1 MPAQVW
7 RIRLAQIVAPLVGT
21 VVGIE
26 SARLAFGTS
35 WYAFGDTST
44 WSAVLGLAAG
54 AALMLAGTIELG
66 SPANR
71 KSGTLVAAAGMAWL
85 ITAWDNPA
93 APTWIFVT
101 GRILD
106 TVWPVL
112 LAHALLKR
120 YGSLGRAERV
130 VLVIAYACTV
140 CLDLAASL
148 VSDPVTSGCADCRAN
163 PLLLADIPDL
173 AAGLERTA
181 TLIGPVWAI
190 LLAGALATRLFRST
204 SARRRIELP
213 MTTIGVLILIV
224 VAAGYVRATA
234 RGLPETDDVAL
245 WAAESGLLL
254 LLALATGWPALSLAL
269 TRRHMAELVVQASAV
284 PPIGGLGMVL
294 GEVLHDPTTRLL
306 FRRQGE
312 NEEYL
317 IDADGNPA
325 QPRAQ
330 LTPLI
335 RGADTVAYLDHGQ
348 PLLDHE
354 GAVIAQ
360 VARLSLDH
368 ERLRAERTAQ
378 LRELQA
384 SRVRIVAA
392 ADRERRRLERDLHDG
407 AQQRLVSLALG
418 IQLAEVSQA
427 PAPSSRSTTL
437 LVDAATEVAAA
448 LAELRAIARG
458 LYPRELADE
467 GLESAL
473 ETFAE
478 SDPTPVELDCD
489 LPDRLPQAVE
499 AAAYF
504 TVAHL
509 LATSSYEPAAGRA
522 IRAWQEHD
530 QLHIELAGSRRTDDL
545 TMAEDRVGALGG
557 TVERIGAGLIKIVL
571 PCES

>member
-1 MPAQVW
+1 MPGQVW
-7 RIRLAQIVAPLVGT
+7 RIRLIQVMAALVGS

-26 SARLAFGTS
+26 SARLAFSTS

-44 WSAVLGLAAG
+44 GSALLGLAAG
-54 AALMLAGTIELG
+54 AALVLAGTIELG

-71 KSGTLVAAAGMAWL
+71 KSGTLLAAAGIAWL

-93 APTWIFVT
+93 APTWIFVA

-112 LAHALLKR
+112 LAHALLRR
-120 YGSLGRAERV
+120 YGGLERAERA
-130 VLVIAYACTV
+130 VLLCAYACTI
-140 CLDLAASL
+140 CLDLAVSL
-148 VSDPVTSGCADCRAN
+148 VSDPATSGCADCPAN
-163 PLLLADIPDL
+163 PLLLADVPGI

-181 TLIGPVWAI
+181 TLTGPVWAI
-190 LLAGALATRLFRST
+190 LLASGLATRLFRST

-213 MTTIGVLILIV
+213 MTTIGVLLLMV
-224 VAAGYVRATA
+224 VAAGYVRATV
-234 RGLPETDDVAL
+234 RRLPETDDAVL

-254 LLALATGWPALSLAL
+254 LLALATGWPVLSLAL
-269 TRRHMAELVVQASAV
+269 TRQRVTELVVQASAV
-284 PPIGGLGMVL
+284 PPIGGLGGVL
-294 GEVLHDPTTRLL
+294 GEALHDPTTRLL
-306 FRRQGE
+306 YPRQSE
-312 NEEYL
+312 NDEYL

-325 QPRAQ
+325 QPSAQ

-335 RGADTVAYLDHGQ
+335 RGADTVAYLDRGE
-348 PLLDHE
+348 PLLDHD

-368 ERLRAERTAQ
+368 ERLHAERTAQ
-378 LRELQA
+378 LRELRA

-407 AQQRLVSLALG
+407 GQQRLVSLALG
-418 IQLAEVSQA
+418 LQLAELA
-427 PAPSSRSTTL
+427 PAAAESSQPVSL
-437 LVDAATEVAAA
+437 LADAATDVTTA

-509 LATSSYEPAAGRA
+509 LATPSYEPATGRA
-522 IRAWQEHD
+522 IRAWQEGD
-530 QLHIELAGSRRTDDL
+530 QLHIELAGSRRADDL

-557 TVERIGAGLIKIVL
+557 TVQCIGAGLIRIVL

>member
-1 MPAQVW
+1 MPGQVW
-7 RIRLAQIVAPLVGT
+7 RIRLGQVVAALVGC

-26 SARLAFGTS
+26 SARLAFSTS
-35 WYAFGDTST
+35 WYTFGDTST
-44 WSAVLGLAAG
+44 WSALLGLAAG
-54 AALMLAGTIELG
+54 AALVLTGTIEIG
-66 SPANR
+66 SPTNR
-71 KSGTLVAAAGMAWL
+71 KSGMLFAAAGMAWL
-85 ITAWDNPA
+85 MTAWDNPA
-93 APTWIFVT
+93 APTWVFVA

-112 LAHALLKR
+112 LAHGLLRR
-120 YGSLGRAERV
+120 YGGLGRAERV
-130 VLVIAYACTV
+130 VLVTAYACTIG
-140 CLDLAASL
+140 LDLAVSMT
-148 VSDPVTSGCADCRAN
+148 SDPVTSGCADCPPN
-163 PLLLADIPDL
+163 PLLLADVPGI
-173 AAGLERTA
+173 AAVLDRTA
-181 TLIGPVWAI
+181 TLTGPVWAI
-190 LLAGALATRLFRST
+190 LLGGALATRLSRAT

-224 VAAGYVRATA
+224 VAAGYVRAA
-234 RGLPETDDVAL
+234 VRRLPTDDAAL

-254 LLALATGWPALSLAL
+254 LLAVATGWPALSLAL
-269 TRRHMAELVVQASAV
+269 TRRRVAELVVQASAV
-284 PPIGGLGMVL
+284 PPIGGLGRAL
-294 GEVLHDPTTRLL
+294 GAALHDPTTRLL
-306 FRRQGE
+306 YRRQGD
-312 NEEYL
+312 NNEYL

-325 QPRAQ
+325 QPSAR

-335 RGADTVAYLDHGQ
+335 RGADTVAYLDHVE

-368 ERLRAERTAQ
+368 ERLHAERTAQ
-378 LRELQA
+378 LRELRE

-407 AQQRLVSLALG
+407 GQQRLVSLALG
-418 IQLAEVSQA
+418 IQLAELGRT
-427 PAPSSRSTTL
+427 PTDGSRTGTL
-437 LVDAATEVAAA
+437 LIEAGTEVDAA

-489 LPDRLPQAVE
+489 LPDRLPQAIE

-509 LATSSYEPAAGRA
+509 LATPSYEPAPGRA
-522 IRAWQEHD
+522 IRAWQEGN

-545 TMAEDRVGALGG
+545 TMADDRVGALGG
-557 TVERIGAGLIKIVL
+557 TVQRIGAGLIRIVL
-571 PCES
+571 PCEW

>member
-1 MPAQVW
+1 MPAQVR
-7 RIRLAQIVAPLVGT
+7 RIRLIQVLAALAGT
-21 VVGIE
+21 VAGIE
-26 SARLAFGTS
+26 SARLAFSTS

-44 WSAVLGLAAG
+44 WSAVLGLTAG
-54 AALMLAGTIELG
+54 AALVLAGTIELG

-71 KSGTLVAAAGMAWL
+71 KSGTLLATAGTAWL

-112 LAHALLKR
+112 MAHALLTR
-120 YGSLGRAERV
+120 YGALARAERAV
-130 VLVIAYACTV
+130 MAIAYACTI
-140 CLDLAASL
+140 CLHLAVSL
-148 VSDPVTSGCADCRAN
+148 ISDPVTSGCADCPTN
-163 PLLLADIPDL
+163 PLLIADVSGM
-173 AAGLERTA
+173 AAGLKRTA
-181 TLIGPVWAI
+181 TLTGSVWAL
-190 LLAGALATRLFRST
+190 LLASALATRLFRST

-213 MTTIGVLILIV
+213 TTTTGVLLLIV
-224 VAAGYVRATA
+224 VAAGYVRATV
-234 RGLPETDDVAL
+234 RGLPETDDAAL

-254 LLALATGWPALSLAL
+254 LLAIATGWPALSLAL
-269 TRRHMAELVVQASAV
+269 TRQRVAELVVQASTV
-284 PPIGGLGMVL
+284 PPIGGLGQVL
-294 GEVLHDPTTRLL
+294 GDALHDPTARLL
-306 FRRQGE
+306 YRRPGE

-317 IDADGNPA
+317 IDADGNPV
-325 QPRAQ
+325 QPSGQ

-335 RGADTVAYLDHGQ
+335 RGADTVAYLDHGE
-348 PLLDHE
+348 PILDHDS
-354 GAVIAQ
+354 AVIAQ
-360 VARLSLDH
+360 VAQLSLDH
-368 ERLRAERTAQ
+368 ERLHAERTAQ
-378 LRELQA
+378 LRELRA

-407 AQQRLVSLALG
+407 GQQRLVSLALG
-418 IQLAEVSQA
+418 LRLAELA
-427 PAPSSRSTTL
+427 PPAAESSRPISL
-437 LVDAATEVAAA
+437 LADATTEVATA
-448 LAELRAIARG
+448 LTELRSIARG

-509 LATSSYEPAAGRA
+509 LATPSYEPAAGRA
-522 IRAWQEHD
+522 IRAWQMRNE
-530 QLHIELAGSRRTDDL
+530 LHIEVAGSRRTDDL

-557 TVERIGAGLIKIVL
+557 TVQRIGAGLIRIVL